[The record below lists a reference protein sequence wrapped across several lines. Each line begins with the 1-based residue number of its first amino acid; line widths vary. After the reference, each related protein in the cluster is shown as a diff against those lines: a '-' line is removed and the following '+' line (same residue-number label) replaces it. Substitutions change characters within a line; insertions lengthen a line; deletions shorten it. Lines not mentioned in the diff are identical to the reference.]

1 MIVRGKTEVEWQTD
15 NGIRTDGTSDCSRD
29 YRLSVVV
36 ASGENWLFV
45 QSLYLLGLKVTVTVL
60 GSREDATVT

>member
-45 QSLYLLGLKVTVTVL
+45 QSLYLL
-60 GSREDATVT
+60 SD